1 MRYDP
6 EVMRGVDADLRTQL
20 QTARLVFLDCDGVI
34 FDSNGFKLA
43 AMARVL
49 SSEGGACDYS
59 EPLREAM
66 TAYWRSNG
74 GMSRRLKFA
83 HFFRDL
89 VQSPDWEHLTE
100 VAVQR
105 FGVYSLEGFDHV
117 EPLAGALTLMRAVGR
132 DRLVVVSGAD
142 QAELR
147 QVFRQKRLEALIS
160 DVLGAPIKKLE
171 LVETVLAE
179 RGVGV
184 NEALLIGDGARD
196 FEVCQ
201 TLGMHFVYLH
211 EHSEWDGAPE
221 VLARAPGVSWAATW
235 TDLLV
240 AAGLA

>member
-6 EVMRGVDADLRTQL
+6 EVMRRFDVDLRAQL
-20 QTARLVFLDCDGVI
+20 HAARLVFLDCDGVI

-49 SSEGGACDYS
+49 QDYS
-59 EPLREAM
+59 EPLRVAM

-89 VQSPDWEHLTE
+89 VQSPEWERLAE
-100 VAVQR
+100 SAVQR
-105 FGVYSLEGFDHV
+105 FGAYSLAGFDHV
-117 EPLAGALTLMRAVGR
+117 EPLPGALTLMQAVGR

-147 QVFRQKRLEALIS
+147 QVFREKRLEDLVS
-160 DVLGAPIKKLE
+160 NVLGAPIKKQQ

-179 RGVGV
+179 RGVAV

-221 VLARAPGVSWAATW
+221 ALARAPRVSWAPSW